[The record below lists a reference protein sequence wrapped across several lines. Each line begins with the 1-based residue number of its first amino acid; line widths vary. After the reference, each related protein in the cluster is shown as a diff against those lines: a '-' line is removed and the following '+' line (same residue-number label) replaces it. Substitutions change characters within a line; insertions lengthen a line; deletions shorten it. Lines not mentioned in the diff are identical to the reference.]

1 MKIKVDEDSNFF
13 IKLAK
18 RIREIEGVK
27 TYTVQMKYLFG
38 EEEFAY
44 VDAVKFL
51 YSVIPSSNHV
61 LNIFI
66 GRLRSSKAICLSIKN
81 HEEEP
86 IVFKFFD
93 ICDLKKMTKHIKK
106 EIKKAAKE
114 VIRKEYEKWDRE

>member
-44 VDAVKFL
+44 VDGVKFL

-66 GRLRSSKAICLSIKN
+66 GRLRYSKTICLSIKKP
-81 HEEEP
+81 EEEP
-86 IVFKFFD
+86 IVSKFFD
-93 ICDLKKMTKHIKK
+93 ICDLKKMTKRIKK

-114 VIRKEYEKWDRE
+114 VIRKD